1 MKEIVEYTDAYKTA
15 WMGYVES
22 SPSATVAH
30 QIAWKEVMHDSL
42 GYKPRYIL
50 VTEGPR
56 IRGILPLFIVRTWWQ
71 SRYIIS
77 LPWIDY
83 GGICADDSET
93 EKLLLSEACRI
104 VETERAEFM
113 ELRSVKADNPN
124 LVHRQDKVTFLLRL
138 DKYPEKIW
146 KGFDAKLR
154 NQIRKS
160 QKSGLTAEFG
170 GAEKLLSFYKVFSYN
185 MRDLGTPVWGIDFFQ
200 SILKKFP
207 DTSQIILVKKDEK
220 VIASGLVLSF
230 KDRLYVPSASS
241 YRSFLKYC
249 PNHALYWEV
258 IKKGC
263 EQGYEYFDFGRSSWY
278 HNTFNFKKQWVPV
291 PTQLTWQY
299 YLRRRKDLP
308 LLSPSNPKYRFLIG
322 LWKKLPLA
330 IANYLGPKIIKNF
343 P

>member
-1 MKEIVEYTDAYKTA
+1 MKEIVEYTDEYQTA
-15 WMGYVES
+15 WLEYVES
-22 SPSATVAH
+22 SPSTTIAH
-30 QIAWKEVMHDSL
+30 CIGWKEVMQNSL
-42 GYKPRYIL
+42 GHRPRYIL
-50 VTEGPR
+50 AIEGSR
-56 IRGILPLFIVRTWWQ
+56 IRGILPLFVVKTRWQ

-83 GGICADDSET
+83 GGICADDIET
-93 EKLLLSEACRI
+93 EKLLLDEARRITESEK
-104 VETERAEFM
+104 AEFM
-113 ELRSVKADNPN
+113 ELRSIKANDLN
-124 LVHRQDKVTFLLRL
+124 LVHRKDKVTFLLRL
-138 DKYPEKIW
+138 DKDPEKIW

-170 GAEKLLSFYKVFSYN
+170 GVEKLVSFYKVFSRN
-185 MRDLGTPVWGIDFFQ
+185 MRDLGTPVWGIGFFE
-200 SILKKFP
+200 SILKEFS
-207 DTSQIILVKKDEK
+207 DTAQIILVKKDK
-220 VIASGLVLSF
+220 SVIAVGLILSF

-241 YRSFLKYC
+241 YRSSLKYC

-263 EQGYEYFDFGRSSWY
+263 EQGYRYLDFGRSTWHS
-278 HNTFNFKKQWVPV
+278 NTFNFKKQWVAT

-299 YLRRRKDLP
+299 YLNKRKDLP
-308 LLSPSNPKYRFLIG
+308 SLNPSNPKYRLFIG
-322 LWKKLPLA
+322 LWRKLPLP